1 MKGKK
6 WWLVLYLVS
15 FIIIF
20 SPSILKIDN
29 SIFEKV
35 AFSIG
40 GLVLFIS
47 ITGLLKSAYFN
58 KNEQFNK
65 DSLYIFLSCLLP
77 LVPLPLETIIGAV
90 FPDTHKYLKDFA
102 TFSAVIIIVLS
113 LYFWIIYLNRCI
125 KAIVEI
131 RKDKFFFSIKMI
143 RLMLN
148 AILVCFSATV
158 IIWFL
163 PNKQI
168 VLKSIYQVVNV
179 FINAMY
185 PFIDMYTYVRS
196 EIDEFNKEEKNEI
209 EKNKIGKKQFN
220 DVEQFINSFANSDD
234 LNDLDYLEKNINKKR
249 KKLEK
254 GKFAGVKKIVK
265 ICVKKIVEICDK
277 ENVKKF
283 VEICDRRNAK
293 INAKIYVKKFATL
306 EDLDNLEKI
315 IVEKRNELENNND
328 TEKRMD

>member
-1 MKGKK
+1 MKSKK
-6 WWLVLYLVS
+6 LWWVLYLVS

-29 SIFEKV
+29 SFFERV
-35 AFSIG
+35 AFFIG
-40 GLVLFIS
+40 SLVLFIS

-158 IIWFL
+158 IICFL

-196 EIDEFNKEEKNEI
+196 EIDEFNKEEKEHSEVNETDVLNK
-209 EKNKIGKKQFN
+209 ETNGKNKEKMQYYDVKEFVDKLATKK
-220 DVEQFINSFANSDD
+220 D
-234 LNDLDYLEKNINKKR
+234 LYKLENKIDKRR
-249 KKLEK
+249 KKL
-254 GKFAGVKKIVK
+254 KKEQFSDSK
-265 ICVKKIVEICDK
+265 
-277 ENVKKF
+277 
-283 VEICDRRNAK
+283 R
-293 INAKIYVKKFATL
+293 YVKKFATL
-306 EDLDNLEKI
+306 ENLDNLKKI
-315 IVEKRNELENNND
+315 IDEKRDELKNNND
-328 TEKRMD
+328 EEKHVD